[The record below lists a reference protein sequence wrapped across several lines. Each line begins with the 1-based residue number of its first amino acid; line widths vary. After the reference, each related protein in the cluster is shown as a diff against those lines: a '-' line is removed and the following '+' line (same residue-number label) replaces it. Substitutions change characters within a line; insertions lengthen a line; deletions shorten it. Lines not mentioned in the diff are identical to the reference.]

1 MRVEGMKEM
10 EEDISMLLSGTWHT
24 ESNKWLNLAEQY
36 LATST
41 FARDIYP
48 IWNHL
53 RGDWVWMYDLD
64 GKKYLDFTSG
74 VGVRAFG
81 HFSGRM
87 RHIRNHLTQV
97 IWQLASLDFDH
108 LPQIILAKHLLKH
121 TPGGEKKQ
129 VFFTTS
135 GSRAVE
141 TALKSVF
148 DRKKKFKIIAFHP
161 AFHGR
166 TGYSLAVSSSKPS
179 QTEGYPQ
186 AFPVVRSP
194 YAYCYRCP
202 FGEEPETCSLA
213 CVQVL
218 KDQLSY
224 SGVDDIAGIILEPV
238 AGEGG
243 IIVPPAK
250 FVQAIAQLAKEIQ
263 VELISDEVQAGFG
276 RTGTLWAIQNFGVEA
291 DYIASGKALGG
302 GFPLGACIGPSPMF
316 TAPGRH
322 SETFSAE
329 PFSAILSLSTL
340 YLVLQHLSHVQ
351 KMGALWLE
359 KLHQLKEEFP
369 FVGDVRGLGLMSAI
383 EIVRDKK
390 SKERAPDLV
399 RLIIKNC
406 VEEGLVLLPAGLNS
420 IRFLPPLDVTEEI
433 LNEAFSRLTR
443 ACARTTRS

>member
-1 MRVEGMKEM
+1 MQEEQKEEM
-10 EEDISMLLSGTWHT
+10 EHDISMLLAGSWHT
-24 ESNKWLNLAEQY
+24 DSHKWLALAEQY

-48 IWNHL
+48 IWDHL
-53 RGDWVWMYDLD
+53 KGDWVWMYDLD

-81 HFSGRM
+81 HFSGKM

-108 LPQIILAKHLLKH
+108 LPQILLAKHLLKN
-121 TPGGEKKQ
+121 TPGGGKKQ

-135 GSRAVE
+135 GARAVE
-141 TALKSVF
+141 TALKSLF
-148 DRKKKFKIIAFHP
+148 DRKKKYKIIAFHP

-166 TGYSLAVSSSKPS
+166 TGYSLTVSSSKPA
-179 QTEGYPQ
+179 QTAGYPQ

-202 FGEEPETCSLA
+202 FGEEPETCSLS
-213 CVQVL
+213 CVQAL
-218 KDQLSY
+218 KEQLAY
-224 SGVDDIAGIILEPV
+224 TGTDDIAGIILEPV

-250 FVQAIAQLAKEIQ
+250 FVQAIALLAKEIH

-276 RTGTLWAIQNFGVEA
+276 RTGTLWAIQNFGVEP

-302 GFPLGACIGPSPMF
+302 GFPLSACIGPSPMF

-329 PFSAILSLSTL
+329 PFSAILSLYTL
-340 YLVLQHLSHVQ
+340 YLVLQHLPNVQ
-351 KMGALWLE
+351 KMGGVWME
-359 KLHQLKEEFP
+359 KLQQLKEEFP
-369 FVGDVRGLGLMSAI
+369 FIGDVRGLGLMSGM

-390 SKERAPDLV
+390 SKERAPELARQIV
-399 RLIIKNC
+399 KNC
-406 VEEGLVLLPAGLNS
+406 VEEGLILLPSGLNS

-433 LNEAFSRLTR
+433 LIEAFARLKK
-443 ACARTTRS
+443 ACARIPRS